1 MAGALANRYA
11 RALVEVATKPG
22 ASVSPEQIIDELRSF
37 IGVLNASAELRNVL
51 LSPAVTPDKKKA
63 LLDAL
68 GQRLVISATTRNFL
82 RVVMDHR
89 RLAYLEQML
98 SGFQTLLDE
107 QMGIVRAEVTA
118 AQPVESGQQAA
129 MAARLGELTGKKV
142 RLDFSV
148 DARLLGGVVARI
160 DSTIYD
166 GSVRGQLRAIERRLA
181 TD

>member
-22 ASVSPEQIIDELRSF
+22 SAVSPEQITGELQSF
-37 IGVLNASAELRNVL
+37 IGILNASTELRNVL
-51 LSPAVTPDKKKA
+51 LSPAVTPAKKKA

-68 GQRLVISATTRNFL
+68 GQRLGITTVTRNFL

-89 RLAYLEQML
+89 RLAYLEEML

-118 AQPVESGQQAA
+118 AQPVEGEQQTALA
-129 MAARLGELTGKKV
+129 SRLGELTGKKV

-166 GSVRGQLRAIERRLA
+166 GSVRGQLSAIERRLA
-181 TD
+181 AD